1 MAKDDTK
8 VIQETTEELLKLLE
22 IEGDASV
29 SKTDESIEIVLD
41 TPDSG
46 MVIGYHGE
54 TLDALQLVL
63 ALCISKKTGEFQR
76 VMLEVGDYKKN
87 RAEYLKNLVAQTK
100 DRVLSENQE
109 ISLPDLKAWER
120 RTIHMLLQ
128 DDTEVMSES
137 VGEGKERTLI
147 VKKR

>member
-8 VIQETTEELLKLLE
+8 VIKETTEELLKLLE

-29 SKTDESIEIVLD
+29 SKTDKSIEIVLD

-100 DRVLSENQE
+100 DRVLSEDQE

>member
-29 SKTDESIEIVLD
+29 SKTDEAIEIVLD

-100 DRVLSENQE
+100 DRVLSEDQE
-109 ISLPDLKAWER
+109 ISIPDLKAWER